1 MITASVMKEL
11 NSKLCFIEVR
21 RDLEFCLKNKPIEG
35 ISFNPIP
42 NRGEGVRVGWVR
54 PASDFSFPKI

>member
-1 MITASVMKEL
+1 MITASVMKDL

-21 RDLEFCLKNKPIEG
+21 RDLEFSLKNKPIEG

-42 NRGEGVRVGWVR
+42 NRGEEGSGGMGKTRVRLFI
-54 PASDFSFPKI
+54 S

>member
-1 MITASVMKEL
+1 MKEL
-11 NSKLCFIEVR
+11 NSKLCFMEVR
-21 RDLEFCLKNKPIEG
+21 RDLEFSLKNKPIEG

>member
-11 NSKLCFIEVR
+11 NSKLCFMEVR
-21 RDLEFCLKNKPIEG
+21 RDLEFSLKNKPIEG

-42 NRGEGVRVGWVR
+42 NRGEGGSGGMGKTRVRL
-54 PASDFSFPKI
+54 FIF